1 MTGTGYPQ
9 NHPVRP
15 ATQRI
20 GNRPDLAKL
29 ISPVIAHEVGSYSV
43 LMITGYGNANQIGFV
58 YLYTPT
64 GKYIG
69 YVGIIKDSAPLPG
82 NVVWPNGILNIY
94 FHEAE
99 LVALL
104 DTLRN
109 ERPVFAKFHTILKWG
124 SVGTGREPVGEQEV
138 PATP

>member
-1 MTGTGYPQ
+1 MVVT
-9 NHPVRP
+9 
-15 ATQRI
+15 
-20 GNRPDLAKL
+20 
-29 ISPVIAHEVGSYSV
+29 HEVATYQI
-43 LMITGYGNANQIGFV
+43 LMISGYGGGKQIGFV
-58 YLYTPT
+58 YFYEAS

-82 NVVWPNGILNIY
+82 NVQWPNGILNIY

-109 ERPVFAKFHTILKWG
+109 ERPVHVKYHTNLKWG
-124 SVGTGREPVGEQEV
+124 SVGTDREPVGEEEA
-138 PATP
+138 PAAP